1 MVKKSVSTSSKKED
15 TSGSDVSA
23 GKKNVVEDKKVDKND
38 KKEEKLPEVVNDTEG
53 DVSEVSELSE
63 LDKLLEMFSA
73 LELQMKDMKTQIKA
87 VQKENVKNKKILN
100 KEKAR
105 KEKARKS
112 PSGFAKPTKI
122 SNEMCD
128 FMKISRGSEKS
139 RTEVTRSINQ
149 YIKANNLNN
158 PTNKRLI
165 IPDATLKKLLSLKDN
180 EQISFFHMQ
189 KYLTP
194 HVKVESVAAK

>member
-1 MVKKSVSTSSKKED
+1 MVKKSATPAPTTSKKEKAEKAEKAEK
-15 TSGSDVSA
+15 TEKTEKTEKA
-23 GKKNVVEDKKVDKND
+23 GKAEKIDKVEAVDNVEE
-38 KKEEKLPEVVNDTEG
+38 EEKT
-53 DVSEVSELSE
+53 E
-63 LDKLLEMFSA
+63 LDKLLELFSS
-73 LELQMKDMKTQIKA
+73 LELQVKEIKTQIKA
-87 VQKENVKNKKILN
+87 VQKENAKNKKILN

-105 KEKARKS
+105 KEKARRS

-128 FMKISRGSEKS
+128 FMKIPRGSEKS
-139 RTEVTRSINQ
+139 RTDVTRSINQ
-149 YIKANNLNN
+149 YIKTNNLNN

-165 IPDATLKKLLSLKDN
+165 IPDATLKKLLSLKDS

-194 HVKVESVAAK
+194 HVKVTSVAAST

>member
-1 MVKKSVSTSSKKED
+1 MVKKSVSTSSSKKED
-15 TSGSDVSA
+15 TSGSEVSA

-38 KKEEKLPEVVNDTEG
+38 KKAEKLPEVVNDTEG
-53 DVSEVSELSE
+53 EVSEVSE

-73 LELQMKDMKTQIKA
+73 LELQMKDIKTQIKA

>member
-1 MVKKSVSTSSKKED
+1 MVKKTPVTSATPAKK
-15 TSGSDVSA
+15 
-23 GKKNVVEDKKVDKND
+23 DKVD
-38 KKEEKLPEVVNDTEG
+38 KKEEKVEPKKNKEIEVTDESTEN
-53 DVSEVSELSE
+53 EKTE
-63 LDKLLEMFSA
+63 LDKLLDMYSV
-73 LELQMKDMKTQIKA
+73 LETHMKDIKAQIKL
-87 VQKENVKNKKILN
+87 VQKENAKNKKILN

-128 FMKISRGSEKS
+128 FMKIPRGSEKS
-139 RTEVTRSINQ
+139 RTDVTRSINQ
-149 YIKANNLNN
+149 YIKTNNLNN

-165 IPDATLKKLLSLKDN
+165 IPDATLKKLLSLKDS

-194 HVKVESVAAK
+194 HVKVETVATK

>member
-1 MVKKSVSTSSKKED
+1 MVKKSASTSSSKKED
-15 TSGSDVSA
+15 TSSSEVSA
-23 GKKNVVEDKKVDKND
+23 GKKTVVEDKKVDKND
-38 KKEEKLPEVVNDTEG
+38 KKGEKLPEVVNETEG
-53 DVSEVSELSE
+53 EVSEVSE
-63 LDKLLEMFSA
+63 LDKLLEMFAA
-73 LELQMKDMKTQIKA
+73 LELQMKDIKTQIKA

-194 HVKVESVAAK
+194 HVKLDTAEVK

>member
-1 MVKKSVSTSSKKED
+1 MVKKSTSTSSSKKED
-15 TSGSDVSA
+15 TSSSEVSA
-23 GKKNVVEDKKVDKND
+23 GKKTVVEDKKVDKND
-38 KKEEKLPEVVNDTEG
+38 KKEEKLPEVVNETEG
-53 DVSEVSELSE
+53 EVSEVSE
-63 LDKLLEMFSA
+63 LDKLLEMFAA
-73 LELQMKDMKTQIKA
+73 LELQMKDIKTQIKA

-165 IPDATLKKLLSLKDN
+165 IPDVTLKKLLSLKDN

-194 HVKVESVAAK
+194 HVKLDTAEVK